1 MMSLMPTKRNVRLK
15 HKASGKSSESGVTL
29 IEVTIAVA
37 ILMVT
42 LGITAQSVF
51 NFQVTLL
58 MEKERS
64 EAIQRCQS
72 VLTELREL
80 RADYEFGSAVDGE
93 EFPADFIASFDT
105 INNNGWEF
113 PEFTDGVSGDAG
125 YDWNDETRTLSHLQE
140 VSTTVQFFDAA
151 DGGVVSANTR
161 LLEVHAVTTWQSAT
175 GRPMETRLITRMS
188 DR

>member
-1 MMSLMPTKRNVRLK
+1 M
-15 HKASGKSSESGVTL
+15 TL

-58 MEKERS
+58 MQKERS

-72 VLTELREL
+72 VLTELRE
-80 RADYEFGSAVDGE
+80 RRMDFEFGSTEDGKA
-93 EFPADFIASFDT
+93 FPADFVDAFDSMNT
-105 INNNGWEF
+105 NGWEF
-113 PEFTDGVSGDAG
+113 PEFTDEVSGDAG
-125 YDWNDETRTLSHLQE
+125 HDLGDELRGLSHLQGAK
-140 VSTTVQFFDAA
+140 TTVAFLDPE
-151 DGGVVSANTR
+151 DGGAVDGDTR
-161 LLEVHAVTTWQSAT
+161 VIEVHAVTTWQSAT
-175 GRPMETRLITRMS
+175 GRAMETRLITRMG